1 MSYEGWKNWQTWN
14 TASWCDKDKL
24 IHRDRMRRRPR
35 TAEEC
40 EAFVRDWFPN
50 GTPDMT
56 TNRDPYGAHVREA
69 VDPGSSS
76 ARNASRLFSTESRLT
91 VKNTGRGNPKS
102 APARGRNRA
111 ASTPRGH
118 TVVR

>member
-1 MSYEGWKNWQTWN
+1 MSFTDRNMREQTMSYEGWKTWQTWN

-69 VDPGSSS
+69 VDWQDIADHWKDDYGEED
-76 ARNASRLFSTESRLT
+76 TT
-91 VKNTGRGNPKS
+91 
-102 APARGRNRA
+102 
-111 ASTPRGH
+111 
-118 TVVR
+118 